1 MAKEKPFLSDKV
13 LNRALKIMALL
24 ISLLVFV
31 YLLTLFS
38 NFFSIFARAFRV
50 VLVPLL
56 VAWLLSLILY
66 PAMRLL
72 EKQGI
77 RPRPVA
83 VGIVFTLFLAFIA
96 GFSWLIIPPLSR
108 EFNYFFETDY
118 PLIVQ
123 YFSGPFRDQ
132 FLFGEAVYEFFLE
145 NLLAS
150 NVFIQAIEGFAT
162 TLGQLLPNT
171 LIGSITY
178 FIVLP
183 ILLLFYLL
191 DYENV
196 NHTLTKLWPKRQGKQ
211 LSVLGGRLNTTV
223 GAYIRGQL
231 LLMLSF
237 GAVSTILFRVM
248 GIEYFYFFGLLV
260 GLLTVI
266 PYFGVLIAMLPVA
279 LYTLVS
285 PQGPNPFVILG
296 MHVVLQFIEANVFQP
311 IIIGQQIKLHPM
323 LIILSILFFGSLFG
337 IVGILFAAPLAAT
350 TRVLITF
357 FLEQRED
364 AKERIR
370 LFKEEAEAE
379 AS

>member
-1 MAKEKPFLSDKV
+1 MAKERPFLSDKV
-13 LNRALKIMALL
+13 LNRALKIMGLM
-24 ISLLVFV
+24 ISILVFIF
-31 YLLTLFS
+31 LLTLFS
-38 NFFSIFARAFRV
+38 GFFNTLARAVRV
-50 VLVPLL
+50 VLVPLTA
-56 VAWLLSLILY
+56 AWLLSLILY

-83 VGIVFTLFLAFIA
+83 ASVVFALFFAFIG
-96 GFSWLIIPPLSR
+96 GFVWLIVPPLTR
-108 EFNYFFETDY
+108 EFTFFFQNDY
-118 PLIVQ
+118 QLIVE
-123 YFSGPFRDQ
+123 YFTGPFREQ
-132 FLFGEAVYEFFLE
+132 FLFGETVYEFFLE

-150 NVFIQAIEGFAT
+150 NVFVEAIEQFT
-162 TLGQLLPNT
+162 NTLGMLLPRT
-171 LIGSITY
+171 LYGSIIS
-178 FIVLP
+178 FVVLP

-191 DYENV
+191 DYENI
-196 NHTLTKLWPKRQGKQ
+196 NQNITRLWPKRQSKK
-211 LSVLGGRLNTTV
+211 LSVLGSRLNTTV
-223 GAYIRGQL
+223 GAYLRGQL

-237 GAVSTILFRVM
+237 GAVSTILFRVI
-248 GIEYFYFFGLLV
+248 GIEYYYFFGLLV
-260 GLLTVI
+260 GLFTVI

-285 PQGPNPFVILG
+285 PVGPNPFVILG

-323 LIILSILFFGSLFG
+323 IIILSILFFGSLFG
-337 IVGILFAAPLAAT
+337 IVGVLFAAPLAAT

-357 FLEQRED
+357 FVEQRED